1 MLIAIFTIIG
11 MFTVAAWLL
20 PILFPQ
26 TAFKIRLALFAGA
39 MARVMQAHADRMQ
52 KDSPSDRTRP

>member
-1 MLIAIFTIIG
+1 MLITVFAIIG
-11 MFTVAAWLL
+11 VFTLAKWLL

-39 MARVMQAHADRMQ
+39 MARVMQHQAERMQ
-52 KDSPSDRTRP
+52 KEAADQPRP